1 MRQRTGRSPRCST
14 SSPGGLGRF
23 RYRSVVFGVAD
34 AVTAD
39 LLLCRLLLGQHP
51 IPAADSKFCDEP
63 QRTCL
68 VDDALAIELDLLEE
82 QHMRVRP
89 RR

>member
-1 MRQRTGRSPRCST
+1 M
-14 SSPGGLGRF
+14 
-23 RYRSVVFGVAD
+23 VFGVAE
-34 AVTAD
+34 AVIAE
-39 LLLCRLLLGQHP
+39 LLLGRLLLGQHP
-51 IPAADSKFCDEP
+51 IPAAESKFCDEP

-82 QHMRVRP
+82 QHLRVRP